1 MPIRLRTGALACL
14 CLIWAPFRSFAQTDN
29 HTTVVPLEDAATA
42 PSTNVAAASLDRALA
57 RAVMAEF
64 SPLLELAFSPDQ
76 AQGNPQGQTKQD
88 QTKQDQTKPP
98 ATNPAAPTLEDLG
111 LSPAQTQG
119 NAQDQARLDK
129 RSHMLKVHQRLG
141 IITTI
146 PLLATVLTG
155 SSAGGK
161 TSSSTSRDLHAA
173 LGSATT
179 GLYLTTA
186 YFSIF
191 APRVPGTTSRG
202 PIRLHKALAWI
213 HGPGMILTPILGVMA
228 FDQRNRGE
236 KVHGI
241 ASAHGAVAVTTAVAY
256 GLAILSVSVRF

>member
-1 MPIRLRTGALACL
+1 MAMPIIRLRTGALVCFCL
-14 CLIWAPFRSFAQTDN
+14 HSAPFLLFAQTDN
-29 HTTVVPLEDAATA
+29 HTAPAPLQDRAIAA
-42 PSTNVAAASLDRALA
+42 STNVAAASLDRALA
-57 RAVMAEF
+57 RAVVAEF
-64 SPLLELAFSPDQ
+64 HPLSSVSDQ
-76 AQGNPQGQTKQD
+76 AQGNPP
-88 QTKQDQTKPP
+88 DQTKPP
-98 ATNPAAPTLEDLG
+98 AASPAAPTLEDLG

-129 RSHMLKVHQRLG
+129 RSRMLKIHQRLG
-141 IITTI
+141 LITTI
-146 PLLATVLTG
+146 PLLATVITG
-155 SSAGGK
+155 SSAAGK
-161 TSSSTSRDLHAA
+161 SSSSSSRDLHAA
-173 LGSATT
+173 LGSVTT

-191 APRVPGTTSRG
+191 APRVPGTTTRG

-228 FDQRNRGE
+228 YDQRNRGE

-241 ASAHGAVAVTTAVAY
+241 ASAHGAVAVTTAAAY

>member
-1 MPIRLRTGALACL
+1 MPIIRLRTTTLACL
-14 CLIWAPFRSFAQTDN
+14 CLLSAPFLSFAQAD
-29 HTTVVPLEDAATA
+29 HDAAAGPPDDSGTA
-42 PSTNVAAASLDRALA
+42 SSTNVAASALDRALD
-57 RAVMAEF
+57 RAVMAAF
-64 SPLLELAFSPDQ
+64 SPLSSLFSPDE
-76 AQGNPQGQTKQD
+76 AQGNP
-88 QTKQDQTKPP
+88 QDQTKPP

-119 NAQDQARLDK
+119 SAQDQARLDK
-129 RSHMLKVHQRLG
+129 RSHMLKIHQRLG
-141 IITTI
+141 LITTI
-146 PLLATVLTG
+146 PLLATDLTG

-173 LGSATT
+173 LGSVTT
-179 GLYLTTA
+179 GLYFATA

-191 APRVPGTTSRG
+191 APRVPGTTTRG

-241 ASAHGAVAVTTAVAY
+241 ASAHGAVAVTTAAAY